1 MQSSEIDNLTT
12 NRKFRKSAKQVA
24 LAVGVAHLL
33 NDAYASFLH
42 PLLPRLMDKFGLSI
56 TLAAALAMIFSLSSS
71 IMQPLAGYLAD
82 RFGRKM
88 FVVAGPLISGMFLSL
103 IGIVPSLSMLLLI
116 LMMGGIGSAVFHP
129 PGAAM
134 SARAE
139 EGKGSGLRMSFF
151 SCCGSLGYA
160 VGPLFI
166 VFLVTT
172 VGLENMWLAFLP
184 AILLAII
191 LVWVLPADG
200 AKASSFDPPSLVG
213 VLVGLKGPLGV
224 VFLISAL
231 GAFVQRVFMTLSP
244 IISFQ
249 SGVSETI
256 GAVTLSIYLGAQAVG
271 SLFSGWLT
279 DRVDR
284 AHLLAWLT
292 GLSVPTHMLALWMPQ
307 GSGGAFFFAACSG
320 FLNMALLPPIVVMAQ
335 EIVPESAAMG
345 SAVVM
350 GLAWATGSVGLL
362 GTGIMGDM
370 WGPQMA
376 GLVSVPVLFIATFL
390 CFHPRLVSYRR
401 VSP

>member
-1 MQSSEIDNLTT
+1 LTT
-12 NRKFRKSAKQVA
+12 NRKFPKNAKHVA

-88 FVVAGPLISGMFLSL
+88 FVIAGPLISGVFLSL
-103 IGIVPSLSMLLLI
+103 IGIAPSLSMLLMILI
-116 LMMGGIGSAVFHP
+116 LGGIGSAVFHP

-134 SARAE
+134 SARTG
-139 EGKGSGLRMSFF
+139 EGRGSGLRMSFF

-160 VGPLFI
+160 IGPLFI
-166 VFLVTT
+166 VFLVGV
-172 VGLENMWLAFLP
+172 VGLDNMWVAVFP
-184 AILLAII
+184 AILVSIMLA
-191 LVWVLPADG
+191 WVLPRDG
-200 AKASSFDPPSLVG
+200 GPASRTDPPSLVG
-213 VLVGLKGPLGV
+213 VLSGLRGPLGV

-231 GAFVQRVFMTLSP
+231 GAFVQRVFVTLSP
-244 IISFQ
+244 IISFEA
-249 SGVSETI
+249 GASETI

-284 AHLLAWLT
+284 AHLLGWLT
-292 GLSVPTHMLALWMPQ
+292 GLSVPTHMLALWLPP
-307 GSGGAFFFAACSG
+307 GSLGAFFFAACSG
-320 FLNMALLPPIVVMAQ
+320 FLNMALLPPVVVMAQ

-345 SAVVM
+345 SAIVM
-350 GLAWATGSVGLL
+350 GLAWAAGSVGLL

-370 WGPQMA
+370 WGPRLA
-376 GLVSVPVLFIATFL
+376 GLVSVPILFIGTFL
-390 CFHPRLVSYRR
+390 CFHPKLVSYRR
-401 VSP
+401 AL